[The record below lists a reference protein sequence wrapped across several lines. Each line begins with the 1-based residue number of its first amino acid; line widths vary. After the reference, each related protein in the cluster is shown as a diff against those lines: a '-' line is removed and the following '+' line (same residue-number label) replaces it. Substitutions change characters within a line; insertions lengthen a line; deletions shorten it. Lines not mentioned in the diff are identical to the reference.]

1 MSPIK
6 MFYFIDYKART
17 KKTNQKTLIEPS
29 ILAQPPTE
37 ESLSRRGKA
46 LIAARW
52 RGRLTPHAKSHESQ
66 LDIQQ
71 MPMDMMFLP
80 LHLNHVVYIRKC

>member
-6 MFYFIDYKART
+6 MFYSFDYKART
-17 KKTNQKTLIEPS
+17 KKTLTES
-29 ILAQPPTE
+29 IIPVQPPTE

-46 LIAARW
+46 LIAAMW
-52 RGRLTPHAKSHESQ
+52 RGRLTHAKSHERQ

-80 LHLNHVVYIRKC
+80 LHLI